1 MANHLQSIVKIHAVL
16 LVQRRLREADVARC
30 DAILKNVVTRR
41 LSMMA
46 SVGTGAPDDPTL
58 TLKLKRLVQFD
69 QWYDEAQRAC
79 VSARSSLA
87 RIDKQH
93 EILLHRLRLEQIA
106 SNRQTEMNEF
116 SDWFSSPKLLA
127 EDGEF
132 GGPQG

>member
-1 MANHLQSIVKIHAVL
+1 MANHLQSIIKIHAVL
-16 LVQRRLREADVARC
+16 LVQKRLREADVARC
-30 DAILKNVVTRR
+30 DSILENVVTRR

-46 SVGTGAPDDPTL
+46 SVGTGAPDDPNL
-58 TLKLKRLVQFD
+58 TLKLKRLVQLD

-93 EILLHRLRLEQIA
+93 EMVLHRMRLEQIA
-106 SNRQTEMNEF
+106 SNRQAEMNEF
-116 SDWFSSPKLLA
+116 ADWFSNPKLRE